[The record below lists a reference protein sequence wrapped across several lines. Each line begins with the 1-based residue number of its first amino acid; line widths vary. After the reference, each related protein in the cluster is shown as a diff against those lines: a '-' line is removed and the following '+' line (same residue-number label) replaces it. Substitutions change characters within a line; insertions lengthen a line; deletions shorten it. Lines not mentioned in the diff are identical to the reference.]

1 MDHKRIFMKRIPNVL
16 YLIYGKESIIK
27 NEKILLNSILN
38 YKWAITFL
46 EK

>member
-1 MDHKRIFMKRIPNVL
+1 MNHKRIFMKRISNVL

-27 NEKILLNSILN
+27 NEKILLNSNLD
-38 YKWAITFL
+38 YKWVITFL